1 MAGQLAHIIFDTK
14 MGWVGILGSRRG
26 IRRTTLPQSSAQD
39 ARRLLGEPA
48 NCAEPSPNRFASLVE
63 RFQAYFDGARI
74 DFSDKLDLSAT
85 TPFQR
90 QVWQITRRIP
100 YGDTR
105 SYKWLAEQLE
115 KSGASRAVGQ
125 ALGRN
130 PLPIIVPCHRVVN
143 TDGRLGGFGGG
154 LEMKRRLL
162 HLEAQV
168 TTGNTPRIRP
178 LPPFPS

>member
-26 IRRTTLPQSSAQD
+26 ILRTTLPRSSAQD

-48 NCAEPSPNRFASLVE
+48 NCAEPSPNRFVSLVE

-74 DFSDKLDLSAT
+74 DFSDKLDLSVT

-105 SYKWLAEQLE
+105 SYKWIAEQLE
-115 KSGASRAVGQ
+115 NQEPAE
-125 ALGRN
+125 
-130 PLPIIVPCHRVVN
+130 P
-143 TDGRLGGFGGG
+143 
-154 LEMKRRLL
+154 
-162 HLEAQV
+162 
-168 TTGNTPRIRP
+168 
-178 LPPFPS
+178 

>member
-1 MAGQLAHIIFDTK
+1 MAEQLAYIIFDTK
-14 MGWVGILGSRRG
+14 MGWVGISGSRRG

-48 NCAEPSPNRFASLVE
+48 NCTDPSLNLFASLIE
-63 RFQAYFDGARI
+63 RFQAYFNGARV
-74 DFSDKLDLSAT
+74 DFSDKPDLSAA

-90 QVWQITRRIP
+90 QVWAIVRRIL

-105 SYKWLAEQLE
+105 SYKWVAEQME

-162 HLEAQV
+162 HLEAQASRNRNS
-168 TTGNTPRIRP
+168 TLYPT
-178 LPPFPS
+178 